1 MILVGGIGL
10 PWLRDLDYGTQWIVR
25 MRAKH
30 WPLEVMLE
38 DLSYAA
44 HRVLHTFQDLDPE
57 RVVLVGC
64 MPRHIDPPG
73 TIRRYRLDHVAPPV
87 DEVHE
92 RLSEAVMG
100 IVDLDHT
107 MVVLRH
113 WSAFPADTVIIEI
126 EPEDGEFGLGF
137 SDVVESTVR
146 VVEALVRTEVGRA
159 TGTVSDAPIL
169 TPPTRIVP
177 PVMPTPNMALFPRR
191 EGDAESGAT
200 VGTALFPRSEPDLE
214 SGAR

>member
-25 MRAKH
+25 MRTEH
-30 WPLEVMLE
+30 WPADVMLE

-44 HRVLHTFQDLDPE
+44 HRVLHTFQDLDPA

-73 TIRRYRLDHVAPPV
+73 TIRRYRLDHIAPPV

-113 WSAFPADTVIIEI
+113 WNAFPVDTVIIEI

-137 SDVVESTVR
+137 SEVVESTVTI
-146 VVEALVRTEVGRA
+146 VEAMVRAEVARGE
-159 TGTVSDAPIL
+159 GTASDAPML

-191 EGDAESGAT
+191 DEHGAETHPT
-200 VGTALFPRSEPDLE
+200 VGAALFPRPDE
-214 SGAR
+214 AGAW

>member
-25 MRAKH
+25 MREEQ
-30 WPLEVMLE
+30 WPADVLLE
-38 DLSYAA
+38 DLSYSA
-44 HRVLHTFQDLDPE
+44 HRVLHTFQDLDPA

-64 MPRHIDPPG
+64 MPRHIDSPG
-73 TIRRYRLDHVAPPV
+73 TVRRYRLDHVAPAV
-87 DEVHE
+87 DEVHD

-113 WSAFPADTVIIEI
+113 WHAFPADTVIIEI

-137 SDVVESTVR
+137 SDVVESTVT

-159 TGTVSDAPIL
+159 AGTVSDAPML

-177 PVMPTPNMALFPRR
+177 PVMPTPNMALFPGR
-191 EGDAESGAT
+191 EELAQTDPT
-200 VGTALFPRSEPDLE
+200 VGTALFPRREERGVS
-214 SGAR
+214 

>member
-25 MRAKH
+25 MRAEQ
-30 WPLEVMLE
+30 WPTDVLLE

-44 HRVLHTFQDLDPE
+44 HRVLHTFQDLDPA

-64 MPRHIDPPG
+64 MPRHIDAPG
-73 TIRRYRLDHVAPPV
+73 TVRRYRLDHVAPPV

-113 WSAFPADTVIIEI
+113 WQAFPVDTVIIEI

-137 SDVVESTVR
+137 SDVVESTVTI
-146 VVEALVRTEVGRA
+146 VEALVRTEVGRA
-159 TGTVSDAPIL
+159 AGTVSDAPML

-191 EGDAESGAT
+191 EELGDQIHPT
-200 VGTALFPRSEPDLE
+200 IGTALFPRREEGEDS
-214 SGAR
+214 

>member
-25 MRAKH
+25 MRAEQ
-30 WPLEVMLE
+30 WPTDVLLE

-44 HRVLHTFQDLDPE
+44 HRVLHTFQDLDPA

-64 MPRHIDPPG
+64 MPRHIDAPG
-73 TIRRYRLDHVAPPV
+73 TVRRYRLDHVAPPV

-113 WSAFPADTVIIEI
+113 WHAFPADTVIIEI

-137 SDVVESTVR
+137 SDAVESTVTI
-146 VVEALVRTEVGRA
+146 VEALVRTEVGRA
-159 TGTVSDAPIL
+159 AGTVSDAPML

-191 EGDAESGAT
+191 EELDQIDPT
-200 VGTALFPRSEPDLE
+200 VGTALFPRREEGEDS
-214 SGAR
+214 